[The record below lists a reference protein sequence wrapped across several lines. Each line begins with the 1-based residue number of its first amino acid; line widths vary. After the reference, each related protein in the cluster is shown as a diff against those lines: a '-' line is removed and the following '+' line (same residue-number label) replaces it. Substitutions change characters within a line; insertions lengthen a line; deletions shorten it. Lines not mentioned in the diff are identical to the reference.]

1 MSTIASSVIL
11 ASALKPRTPSEP
23 RQSSGSIGQSV
34 ADKPLQW
41 LIVAGVVFYFGGK
54 AIKKLF
60 KSGDETRAT
69 SAETSSADNP
79 WAFNN
84 FLIWEKVPKNTKVLT
99 YAEALAKAETVR
111 NALDVIY
118 IEDEDKVV
126 AVFTALPSQI
136 QVAQVAK
143 AFSDNFGKDILT
155 YIQQGAASI
164 NIWTTFSRG
173 LSTENYQRVIN
184 NVARKPKY

>member
-11 ASALKPRTPSEP
+11 ASALKPRAESEP
-23 RQSSGSIGQSV
+23 RQASRTVGESV
-34 ADKPLQW
+34 ADKPIQW

-54 AIKKLF
+54 VIKKLF
-60 KSGDETRAT
+60 KSGDETRAS
-69 SAETSSADNP
+69 SAETSSEGNP

-84 FLIWEKVPKNTKVLT
+84 FLVWEKVPKNTKVLS
-99 YAEALAKAETVR
+99 YADALAKAEAVR
-111 NALDVIY
+111 KALDVIY

-136 QVAQVAK
+136 QVSQVAK

-155 YIQQGAASI
+155 YIQQGAGTI

>member
-23 RQSSGSIGQSV
+23 RQVSGSVGQSV

-54 AIKKLF
+54 ALKGLIKPG
-60 KSGDETRAT
+60 SEIRET
-69 SAETSSADNP
+69 SAETASENNP
-79 WAFNN
+79 FAFNN
-84 FLIWEKVPKNTKVLT
+84 FLDWAKIPSTTKVLA
-99 YAEALAKAETVR
+99 YADALSKAKTIYK
-111 NALDVIY
+111 ALDVVAY
-118 IEDEDKVV
+118 ENEDVV
-126 AVFTALPSQI
+126 VGVFTALPSKI

-155 YIQQGAASI
+155 YIEQG
-164 NIWTTFSRG
+164 NKTLNFWTSG
-173 LSTENYQRVIN
+173 LSATNYQRVID

>member
-23 RQSSGSIGQSV
+23 RQSSGSIGQSI
-34 ADKPLQW
+34 ADRPLQW

-54 AIKKLF
+54 TIKKLF
-60 KSGDETRAT
+60 KTGAETRAT

-84 FLIWEKVPKNTKVLT
+84 FLVWEKVPKNTRILT
-99 YAEALAKAETVR
+99 YSEALSKAENIR
-111 NALDVIY
+111 KALDVIY
-118 IEDEDKVV
+118 VEDEDIVV
-126 AVFTALPSQI
+126 ATFVSLPSQI

-143 AFSDNFGKDILT
+143 AFYDNFGKDILT
-155 YIQQGAASI
+155 YIQQGNTSV
-164 NIWTTFSRG
+164 NFWTAFTKG
-173 LSTENYQRVIN
+173 LSTQNYQRIID